1 MADTKRPEV
10 VVVTGASAGVGR
22 ATVQAFARQGA
33 HIGLLARGRAG
44 LEGARRDVEQLGGK
58 GLVLPTDV
66 ADPDQ
71 VEAAAAAVEN
81 EFGPIDVWVNDAMC
95 SVFSPVKEMTAA
107 DYKRVTE
114 VTYLGFVY
122 GTLAA
127 LKRML
132 PRDRGVIIQVG
143 SALAYRGIPLQSAYC
158 GGKHAIQGF
167 TESLRCELIHDKSN
181 VKITMVQMPA
191 LNTPQFDW
199 VKSRLPR
206 KPQPVPPIYQ
216 PEVAADAIVHAAH
229 HYRREWFVGGST
241 VVAIQGNKIAP
252 GLGDWYLAHQGYG
265 AQQYD
270 GHADPDRPNNLDEP
284 VDEHVDHGAHGD
296 FDRRAHAHSLQ
307 LWADQNRECIV
318 LAGIAGALY
327 DAMQNGI
334 GKCWRGGLI
343 GMSLGAL
350 GALSL
355 AALSQSSSHP
365 RLTGRETLDGPAR
378 GPDGSTVPGG
388 TEKRTVAAASQC
400 EK

>member
-1 MADTKRPEV
+1 MTGKNRPEV

-22 ATVQAFARQGA
+22 ATVQAFARRGA

-44 LEGARRDVEQLGGK
+44 LEGARHDVEQLGGR
-58 GLVLPTDV
+58 GLTLQVDV
-66 ADPDQ
+66 SKADQ
-71 VEAAAAAVEN
+71 VEQAAESVER
-81 EFGPIDVWVNDAMC
+81 EFGPIDIWVNDAMC
-95 SVFSPVKEMTAA
+95 SVFSPVKEMTP
-107 DYKRVTE
+107 DDFKRVTE

-132 PRDRGVIIQVG
+132 PRDRGTIVQVG

-191 LNTPQFDW
+191 LNTPQFNW

-216 PEVAADAIVHAAH
+216 PEVAAEAIVHAAH

-252 GLGDWYLAHQGYG
+252 GFGDWYLAKQGYG

-270 GHADPDRPNNLDEP
+270 GHADPNRPDNLNEP
-284 VDEHVDHGAHGD
+284 R
-296 FDRRAHAHSLQ
+296 RRA
-307 LWADQNRECIV
+307 R
-318 LAGIAGALY
+318 
-327 DAMQNGI
+327 
-334 GKCWRGGLI
+334 
-343 GMSLGAL
+343 
-350 GALSL
+350 
-355 AALSQSSSHP
+355 
-365 RLTGRETLDGPAR
+365 
-378 GPDGSTVPGG
+378 
-388 TEKRTVAAASQC
+388 
-400 EK
+400 